1 MAISTPVPSR
11 MASMSSW
18 RMPVVM
24 KLPSPP
30 PPHEGGKDR
39 GADGVDRGDADAGED
54 DGGGQGEFHMEQAVH
69 PGHAHAPWPASMRY
83 SGTWLR
89 PRWVLR
95 TMGSRE

>member
-11 MASMSSW
+11 MASISSW

-30 PPHEGGKDR
+30 PPTKEAKTAVPMALTVAMRMPVKMMGAAR
-39 GADGVDRGDADAGED
+39 GSSTWSRRYIRVMPMPR
-54 DGGGQGEFHMEQAVH
+54 
-69 PGHAHAPWPASMRY
+69 PASMRY

-89 PRWVLR
+89 PRWVFR